1 VYARNDLDV
10 KSDERGGESDDSGGS
25 EAMAIMQ
32 EASFD
37 HHKPRIVGTG
47 ETTTESSRQAQ
58 LLPEQGQWHM
68 CCISGVLGKDTQV
81 DVPFYFFRQPPKL
94 VLGS

>member
-1 VYARNDLDV
+1 MSSGRPFLDV

-47 ETTTESSRQAQ
+47 ETTTGAGAVAHVLHQWRAWERHSS
-58 LLPEQGQWHM
+58 
-68 CCISGVLGKDTQV
+68 
-81 DVPFYFFRQPPKL
+81 
-94 VLGS
+94 

>member
-37 HHKPRIVGTG
+37 HHKPRVVGTG
-47 ETTTESSRQAQ
+47 ETTAGAGAVATRS
-58 LLPEQGQWHM
+58 
-68 CCISGVLGKDTQV
+68 
-81 DVPFYFFRQPPKL
+81 
-94 VLGS
+94 